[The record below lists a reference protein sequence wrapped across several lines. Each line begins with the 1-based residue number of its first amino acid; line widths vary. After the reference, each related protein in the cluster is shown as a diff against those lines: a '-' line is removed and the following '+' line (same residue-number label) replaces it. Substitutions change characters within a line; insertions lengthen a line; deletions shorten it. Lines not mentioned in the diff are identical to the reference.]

1 MDSSFGTS
9 FAISKLCQ
17 LIGIGLHLL
26 PSFHSHRC
34 VALFAHPLSPP
45 RSCWRR
51 GIEIARVRIQAP
63 IFISWRRY
71 RSGIFAS
78 SLNYAL
84 LLLASCGFKQ
94 KPLLFE
100 QPSWVGAKVQ
110 SKSSGSVLFVL
121 VSNGFEHR
129 WSSSSVYPSHCLC
142 LAVIGVRALSAYPS
156 HYLHLATIWRV
167 SSICGLIFAS
177 QLSVFLSKLSRTE
190 ACDFRH
196 SDFVPMS
203 RVFPCW
209 LFVFAKL
216 KEELCYPWSS
226 KSSWPLVLIY
236 IPPRWTPRKNKHWLV
251 NCLLL
256 LIRECIVLAFIL
268 VWQLRCTLNTC
279 LKIQCPTWTHGSLV

>member
-9 FAISKLCQ
+9 FAISKLCP

-34 VALFAHPLSPP
+34 IALFAHPSSPP

-51 GIEIARVRIQAP
+51 SIEIARVRIQAP

-110 SKSSGSVLFVL
+110 SKSSGSVLFCLGVQRIWASVIL
-121 VSNGFEHR
+121 FVRVSFSLPLSCSYR
-129 WSSSSVYPSHCLC
+129 RASFICVSISLPSSCDY
-142 LAVIGVRALSAYPS
+142 LACK
-156 HYLHLATIWRV
+156 LHLRTHLRLATVGIPLQA
-167 SSICGLIFAS
+167 I
-177 QLSVFLSKLSRTE
+177 T
-190 ACDFRH
+190 
-196 SDFVPMS
+196 
-203 RVFPCW
+203 
-209 LFVFAKL
+209 
-216 KEELCYPWSS
+216 YWSL
-226 KSSWPLVLIY
+226 W
-236 IPPRWTPRKNKHWLV
+236 
-251 NCLLL
+251 
-256 LIRECIVLAFIL
+256 F
-268 VWQLRCTLNTC
+268 
-279 LKIQCPTWTHGSLV
+279 